1 MMGDWRLVRMGG
13 YFAIIVGLMQL
24 VGNGLHPPIPTD
36 TGEALTVIASTSY
49 WTIIHI
55 VITISYFMFIP
66 FVLGASAAFRDQNSP
81 YILVAK
87 FLVIVGAGIGAAQI
101 MTHLTFFKYL
111 ADQYA
116 LGDPALRQ
124 NIIFTYES
132 FWPYSVVMEIAHLV
146 AIFVAVVLFGM
157 ELMKDDVLPRWLAW
171 LGVVAGVVA
180 TVGILAA
187 KIVFHTDII
196 FGIALVPLVVWILA
210 VGVNLLRLKPSVQPA
225 MAGD

>member
-1 MMGDWRLVRMGG
+1 MTGDWRLVRMGG

-36 TGEALTVIASTSY
+36 TSEALTVIASTSY
-49 WTIIHI
+49 WMIIHVI
-55 VITISYFMFIP
+55 ITISYFLFIP

-81 YILVAK
+81 YIQVAK
-87 FLVIVGAGIGAAQI
+87 FLVIVGSGIGAAQI

-111 ADQYA
+111 ADQYMF
-116 LGDPALRQ
+116 GDPALQQ
-124 NIIFTYES
+124 NIIFSYES
-132 FWPYSVVMEIAHLV
+132 FWPYSVALEIAHLV
-146 AIFVAVVLFGM
+146 AIFVAVLLFGM

-171 LGVVAGVVA
+171 LGVVAGSVA

-210 VGVNLLRLKPSVQPA
+210 VGVNLLRLKPRVQPA

>member
-1 MMGDWRLVRMGG
+1 MRGDWRLVRMGG

-49 WTIIHI
+49 WTIIHV
-55 VITISYFMFIP
+55 VITISYFLFIP

-81 YILVAK
+81 YIQVAK
-87 FLVIVGAGIGAAQI
+87 FLVIVGSGIGAAQI

-111 ADQYA
+111 ADQYM
-116 LGDPALRQ
+116 LGDPALQQ
-124 NIIFTYES
+124 NIIFTYEA
-132 FWPYSVVMEIAHLV
+132 FWPYSVALEIAHLV
-146 AIFVAVVLFGM
+146 AIFVAVLLFGM
-157 ELMKDDVLPRWLAW
+157 ELMQDDVLPRWLAW
-171 LGVVAGVVA
+171 LGVIAGAVA

-210 VGVNLLRLKPSVQPA
+210 VGVNLLRLKPPVQPA
-225 MAGD
+225 AVGD

>member
-36 TGEALTVIASTSY
+36 TSAALNVISSTSY
-49 WTIIHI
+49 WTIIHV

-81 YILVAK
+81 FILVAK
-87 FLVIVGAGIGAAQI
+87 FLVIVGAGLGAAQI
-101 MTHLTFFKYL
+101 LTHLTFFKYL

-116 LGDPALRQ
+116 LGDPAIQQ
-124 NIIFTYES
+124 NTIFTYES
-132 FWPYSVVMEIAHLV
+132 FWPYSVALEIAHLV
-146 AIFVAVVLFGM
+146 AIFMAVLLFGV
-157 ELMKDDVLPRWLAW
+157 ELLKDDVLPRWLAY
-171 LGVVAGVVA
+171 LGIFAGAGA
-180 TVGILAA
+180 TIGILAS

-196 FGIALVPLVVWILA
+196 FGVSLVPLVIWILA
-210 VGVNLLRLKPSVQPA
+210 VGVNLLRLKPPVQPVA
-225 MAGD
+225 VGD